1 MFYFLFKKNLS
12 AARERILT
20 SGIKTANTRLGKIEY
35 ITLGKGLPVL
45 WIHGIVGGA
54 DRGTI
59 SSEPLVDR
67 DFRIIAVSR
76 FGYMGSPLLPI
87 NVTPG
92 AQSDLY
98 AALLDALKIP
108 KVAVVGFSSGAPAAL
123 QFALRHPDRCS
134 SIILLSGAVP
144 PYRVPPRILRI
155 IAKIF
160 FGSDFI
166 FWILI
171 KYFPSVM
178 MRLMGVPKPVQKR
191 LSGVD
196 KEWLDDTMFS
206 FLPVRLRVNGVIND
220 IWVTNPDPNKD
231 YPFQELMVPT
241 LIIHAVDDPMP
252 SFKTAKRIAAQI
264 SCSKFVTIE
273 SGGHLHMGHH
283 SMVRTSITN
292 FILSTKETK
301 ASVPALEQA
310 FT

>member
-1 MFYFLFKKNLS
+1 MFYALFKKNLS
-12 AARERILT
+12 AARERILA

-35 ITLGKGLPVL
+35 IAFGKGLPVL

-54 DRGTI
+54 DQGII

-76 FGYMGSPLLPI
+76 FGYIGSPLPV
-87 NVTPG
+87 NATPA
-92 AQSDLY
+92 AQADLY

-108 KVAVVGFSSGAPAAL
+108 KVAVVGFSSGAPSAL

-134 SIILLSGAVP
+134 SLILLSGAVP
-144 PYRVPPRILRI
+144 PYTEPPHILRI

-171 KYFPSVM
+171 KYFPSIM

-191 LSGVD
+191 LSAVD

-206 FLPVRLRVNGVIND
+206 FLPVRLRVNGIIND
-220 IWVTNPDPNKD
+220 IWVTNPDLNKG
-231 YPFQELMVPT
+231 YPFQELTIPT

-264 SCSKFVTIE
+264 PRSKFVTIE

-283 SMVRTSITN
+283 LMVRTSITN

-301 ASVPALEQA
+301 ASVPVLEQA